1 VKNLGSTFIYLGIY
15 LLLIIIY
22 ILMIPLAKLFKTI
35 EKVKRMMAKQL
46 FMSFTFKFFF
56 SQFPPLLLSA
66 LINIYNIKFDSLLD
80 IISTIVSIVVFS
92 VLPLG
97 LVASFFII
105 RKFRQQKGQENQ
117 TFNERYSEVLS
128 SDHKSNL
135 IGTYWKFIT
144 LLRWTFTLIIMV
156 FAREHYDF

>member
-1 VKNLGSTFIYLGIY
+1 
-15 LLLIIIY
+15 
-22 ILMIPLAKLFKTI
+22 
-35 EKVKRMMAKQL
+35 
-46 FMSFTFKFFF
+46 
-56 SQFPPLLLSA
+56 
-66 LINIYNIKFDSLLD
+66 
-80 IISTIVSIVVFS
+80 VSIVVFS

-105 RKFRQQKGQENQ
+105 RKIRQQKDQENQ
-117 TFNERYSEVLS
+117 TFNEKYSEVLS